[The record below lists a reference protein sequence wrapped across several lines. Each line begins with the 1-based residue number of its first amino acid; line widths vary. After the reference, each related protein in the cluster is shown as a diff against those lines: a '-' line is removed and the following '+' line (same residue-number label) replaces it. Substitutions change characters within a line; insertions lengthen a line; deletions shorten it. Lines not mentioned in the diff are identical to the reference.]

1 MKLKKNKR
9 NRLLANFIISLMA
22 FFMWITNSLFAL
34 EPIILSEDKGKYP
47 IGYYLEI
54 LEDKEGT
61 LTIDD
66 IRNPEMEN
74 LWVRSKS
81 ENPSFGYSKSAYWA
95 RFSLESQ
102 SPKEYYLEVEYS
114 LLDNIDFYTYSNEG
128 ILIHKKSGDLLPFT
142 QRDIDY
148 RNFIFIISTTNNSKK
163 ENYIR
168 IQSKG
173 TIVIPLI
180 LWTPKV
186 FLEKK
191 NTELLVFGVYFGALL
206 VMALYNLFIWVSVK
220 DNSYLFYVCFII
232 TSILYFS
239 NAHGFTFQYFWFGSA
254 ELFNQVFSSLT
265 LFPIAFT
272 AIFFSAKYLQIKHN
286 LPSFYTSYRILL
298 LSSSVGFIFSPF
310 LSYRLGS
317 IAGVMNFII
326 ASFWMLILGI
336 IMVRKKYRPAK
347 FYLLSWCVLLLGF
360 IFSLLPVLGLTPKND
375 YIQYS
380 PMFGSVVEVI
390 LLSLG
395 LADRI
400 NELKKEKEQ
409 AQAESLANQRL
420 AIENLEKANRVKDD
434 FLANL
439 SHELNTPL
447 TIVYGYSEML
457 NSGKDYPEE
466 VRDYSREIHESA
478 EKLNDYVHDLML
490 MTDIESNLRVVNSNV
505 SISQLV
511 STAIKQNTNLIDKK
525 QIQLTVNTFEDF
537 ELYGDKTLLE
547 KCISAVLK
555 NAIIY
560 NKQSGLVNILVRRRD
575 LKTLNHTYHGIEIK
589 ISDTGMGIAED
600 FHQKIFEK
608 FFRID
613 SGLTYEVSGVGVG
626 LFIARKIAEIH
637 GGVLEMKSELGSG
650 SEFTISL
657 PVRH

>member
-1 MKLKKNKR
+1 MKNKKR
-9 NRLLANFIISLMA
+9 ILTNFIISLIA
-22 FFMWITNSLFAL
+22 LFIWITNSLFAI
-34 EPIILSEDKGKYP
+34 EPILLSEDKGKYP
-47 IGYYLEI
+47 IGSYLEI
-54 LEDKEGT
+54 LEDKEGN

-66 IRNPEMEN
+66 IRKPEMEN

-102 SPKEYYLEVEYS
+102 STKEYYLEVEYS

-128 ILIHKKSGDLLPFT
+128 NLIHKRSGDLLPFT

-148 RNFIFIISTTNNSKK
+148 RNFIFIIATENNSKK

-173 TIVIPLI
+173 TVVIPLI

-239 NAHGFTFQYFWFGSA
+239 NAHGFTFQYFWFGSP
-254 ELFNQVFSSLT
+254 ELYNQVFSSLT
-265 LFPIAFT
+265 LFPIAFA

-286 LPSFYTSYRILL
+286 LPSFYISYRILL
-298 LSSSVGFIFSPF
+298 LSSGVGFLVSPF
-310 LSYRLGS
+310 VSYRLGS

-326 ASFWMLILGI
+326 ASFWMLTLGI

-347 FYLLSWCVLLLGF
+347 LYLLSWCVLLLGF
-360 IFSLLPVLGLTPKND
+360 ILSLLPVLGLTPKND

-457 NSGKDYPEE
+457 NLGKDYPEE

-490 MTDIESNLRVVNSNV
+490 MTYMESNLKVVKSNV

-525 QIQLTVNTFEDF
+525 QIQLALNTFDDL
-537 ELYGDKTLLE
+537 ELYGDKILLE
-547 KCISAVLK
+547 KSISAVLK

-560 NKQSGLVNILVRRRD
+560 NKQSGLVNILVRKRD
-575 LKTLNHTYHGIEIK
+575 LKTLNHTYYGIEIK
-589 ISDTGMGIAED
+589 ISDTGIGIAEE

-613 SGLTYEVSGVGVG
+613 SSLTYEVSGVGVG
-626 LFIARKIAEIH
+626 LYIARKIVEIH
-637 GGVLEMKSELGSG
+637 GGSLEMKSELGIG

-657 PVRH
+657 PVSK